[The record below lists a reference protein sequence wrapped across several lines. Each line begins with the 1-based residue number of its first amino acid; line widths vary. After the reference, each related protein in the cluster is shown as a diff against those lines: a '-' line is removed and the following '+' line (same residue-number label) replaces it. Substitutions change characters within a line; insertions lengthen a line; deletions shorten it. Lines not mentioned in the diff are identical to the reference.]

1 MPKISSV
8 VALFLLVVFKN
19 NFIIHKSK
27 KNVLHLEN
35 YITDGLEDMTF
46 RFMLK
51 QLQLFKDYFYP
62 VFIKMCPN

>member
-1 MPKISSV
+1 M
-8 VALFLLVVFKN
+8 
-19 NFIIHKSK
+19 
-27 KNVLHLEN
+27 LHLEY
-35 YITDGLEDMTF
+35 YITDGLEAMTF